1 MPPVPPRPAD
11 VDLFALYHL
20 GVDRSGRYRFRNLD
34 QCARELGVGSGQ
46 LQQWLQQAGLD
57 AESVGQVPFDLAW
70 WSAEAQFAPDGTTHE
85 VVARAWAALLQARP
99 QGHAGRFHHSIDY
112 ERPLGDVGERAEQR
126 RQERLAELGH
136 PVPDVP
142 EPS

>member
-1 MPPVPPRPAD
+1 MSTRPAD

-20 GVDRSGRYRFRNLD
+20 GVDRSGAYRFRNLD

-70 WSAEAQFAPDGTTHE
+70 WSAEAQFAAAGTVHD
-85 VVARAWAALLQARP
+85 VVTRAWAALQQARP
-99 QGHAGRFHHSIDY
+99 QRHAERFHHSIDY
-112 ERPLGDVGERAEQR
+112 DRPLGDVGERAEQR
-126 RQERLAELGH
+126 RQERLAELSHRTDGDNE
-136 PVPDVP
+136 PV
-142 EPS
+142 